1 MNSSKPHW
9 ETVFAEKT
17 DGQKSWFEEYPHT
30 SMELISELRI
40 GKDSSIIDVGGGDSH
55 LVDALLK
62 KGYSNISVLDISE
75 NAIQNA
81 KLRLGILSS
90 QVHWIISDILNFIPS
105 KQYDCWHDRAVFHF
119 ITTDEDIATYLN
131 RMVFSIK
138 EGGNLILA
146 TFSEKGPEKC
156 SGLPVKRY
164 SQEKMVQL
172 LERFF
177 EKIKCFEEYHT
188 TPFNTV
194 QSFTYCG
201 FYRKSK

>member
-75 NAIQNA
+75 MQ
-81 KLRLGILSS
+81 L
-90 QVHWIISDILNFIPS
+90 
-105 KQYDCWHDRAVFHF
+105 
-119 ITTDEDIATYLN
+119 
-131 RMVFSIK
+131 
-138 EGGNLILA
+138 
-146 TFSEKGPEKC
+146 
-156 SGLPVKRY
+156 
-164 SQEKMVQL
+164 KM
-172 LERFF
+172 
-177 EKIKCFEEYHT
+177 
-188 TPFNTV
+188 PN
-194 QSFTYCG
+194 
-201 FYRKSK
+201 

>member
-1 MNSSKPHW
+1 M
-9 ETVFAEKT
+9 A
-17 DGQKSWFEEYPHT
+17 
-30 SMELISELRI
+30 
-40 GKDSSIIDVGGGDSH
+40 
-55 LVDALLK
+55 
-62 KGYSNISVLDISE
+62 
-75 NAIQNA
+75 
-81 KLRLGILSS
+81 
-90 QVHWIISDILNFIPS
+90 
-105 KQYDCWHDRAVFHF
+105 
-119 ITTDEDIATYLN
+119 
-131 RMVFSIK
+131 FSIK

-201 FYRKSK
+201 FSRKSN